1 MKRWLIPIL
10 LLLAPQAAAQ
20 APASFDVAAALQNL
34 RAGRDADALY
44 WLDRALG
51 ERSLAGAARADALE
65 WRAFLHA
72 RRGNLRAARADLDG
86 AIAADTDNPLRHRAR
101 ARLHL
106 RTGDFR
112 AALADLEP
120 AVARLGTDAETYADL
135 CEAQLGL
142 GRRAEAAGNCRHAIQ
157 INPEYARPRA
167 LLLRAGA
174 R

>member
-1 MKRWLIPIL
+1 MSAREAVCSGL
-10 LLLAPQAAAQ
+10 LLP
-20 APASFDVAAALQNL
+20 PGSVH
-34 RAGRDADALY
+34 
-44 WLDRALG
+44 
-51 ERSLAGAARADALE
+51 E
-65 WRAFLHA
+65 
-72 RRGNLRAARADLDG
+72 
-86 AIAADTDNPLRHRAR
+86 

-120 AVARLGTDAETYADL
+120 ALARLGTDAETYADL

-142 GRRAEAAGNCRHAIQ
+142 GRRTEAIGNCRRAIQ